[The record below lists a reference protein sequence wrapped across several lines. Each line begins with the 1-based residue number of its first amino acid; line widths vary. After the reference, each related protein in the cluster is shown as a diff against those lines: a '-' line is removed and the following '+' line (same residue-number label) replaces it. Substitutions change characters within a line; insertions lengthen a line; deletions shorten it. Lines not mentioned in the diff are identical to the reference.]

1 MKYTKMNLGWEKQED
16 KEKWRSQS
24 QRTPQ
29 IKKARREVLLLALCI
44 LMNNIIILPGLTTFI
59 IKELNWNYE
68 LYALTSASGFSL
80 IGSMLLIFGSITR
93 KAKFHLY
100 FLYVNIF
107 ITTAHF
113 CAFLS
118 SLNSYRNMFQNPP
131 LAIEILRSAI
141 RAMFVSLF
149 FVFSDVCIGYYIYL
163 DIKDIEECEKTD
175 QTEAI

>member
-100 FLYVNIF
+100 FL
-107 ITTAHF
+107 
-113 CAFLS
+113 
-118 SLNSYRNMFQNPP
+118 NMFQNPP

-141 RAMFVSLF
+141 RAMFDSLF